1 MSKRTFPVCD
11 RNRGIHYSTD
21 PFLFLFLFFLPHL
34 SADGL
39 HCTLYLDTLLRG
51 KPCFCVQEKKEQN
64 VQCLVPFCK
73 TPSPSSLFLNAFFS
87 SQVNQAFQAWVL
99 WIDQTPF
106 NLFLSQLLWTESFS
120 LLWHLLWPA
129 TSFSDPV
136 LLVSKEKNYF
146 VLAFL
151 PFPQKI
157 MALEWQIAAFGMHI
171 LVFYVVQ
178 SGKRSNF
185 NGVFFYSVSKLYLI
199 VSFVRFITI
208 VIFSS
213 AK

>member
-34 SADGL
+34 SAEGL

-120 LLWHLLWPA
+120 LLWHLLW
-129 TSFSDPV
+129 V
-136 LLVSKEKNYF
+136 
-146 VLAFL
+146 
-151 PFPQKI
+151 
-157 MALEWQIAAFGMHI
+157 G
-171 LVFYVVQ
+171 
-178 SGKRSNF
+178 
-185 NGVFFYSVSKLYLI
+185 
-199 VSFVRFITI
+199 
-208 VIFSS
+208 FSS
-213 AK
+213 LSSKNNGIRMTNSCLWNAYSCFLCCSVRKKVKF